1 MGALDNCPLGIRWFD
16 MPVTRLAGWSKVLTG
31 AAALATAAALLGSAG
46 AHAEQTP
53 RGDVMPPSTST
64 SSLPTGATA
73 RLNAGLLDAWAGLPG
88 GAMATVIVPG
98 RGRWVGTVGY
108 ANDERKR
115 PLTPDRQSPIGSVT
129 KTFTAMLVLQEVAA
143 GRLDLDDRLDRWYP
157 SIPKADEITIAML
170 LNMSSGIGD
179 FLNANVLSFAE
190 DLLVDPKRRYRPD
203 DLIARGVALPREF
216 DVPGSGFAYSNTN
229 TVILGRILEK
239 ETGRGYAALLKS
251 RLFEP
256 LGMPRSF
263 LDVSG
268 DLQPPHAQ
276 TYSDAFS
283 VIDPSGPPV
292 GRTTDWSQ
300 SYVWAAGGMASTIS
314 DLGRWGRALGTG
326 RGAIPASLAAERL
339 DNCAP
344 SAPGTPTAYCLGLV
358 VTSDAATGK
367 PVTLWHNG
375 RVFGAVAYVGY
386 YPATGAVVAVMA
398 NCDMEGPDGQHVSMR
413 AKAAIEAAVPG
424 LLGL

>member
-1 MGALDNCPLGIRWFD
+1 MIKGI
-16 MPVTRLAGWSKVLTG
+16 A
-31 AAALATAAALLGSAG
+31 ATASLAMTIALLTPTAVG
-46 AHAEQTP
+46 AQVGP
-53 RGDVMPPSTST
+53 RGDVTPPSTST
-64 SSLPTGATA
+64 STLPAGATS
-73 RLNAGLLDAWAGLPG
+73 RLNSALLDAWAGLPG
-88 GAMATVIVPG
+88 GATATVIVPG
-98 RGRWVGTVGY
+98 RGRWVGSVGY
-108 ANDERKR
+108 ANDERMR
-115 PLTPDRQSPIGSVT
+115 AMTPDRQSNIGSVT
-129 KTFTAMLVLQEVAA
+129 KTFTGMLVLQEVAA

-170 LNMSSGIGD
+170 LNMSSGIAD
-179 FLNANVLSFAE
+179 YLNANVLGFAE
-190 DLLVDPKRRYRPD
+190 DLMADPKRRYRPD
-203 DLIARGVALPREF
+203 DLIAQGAALPREF
-216 DVPGSGFAYSNTN
+216 DVPGTGFAYSNTN
-229 TVILGRILEK
+229 TVILARILEK
-239 ETGRGYAALLKS
+239 ETGSSYAALLKS

-263 LDVSG
+263 LNNSG
-268 DLQPPHAQ
+268 SLQSPHAQ

-283 VIDPSGPPV
+283 YIDPDVPPV

-300 SYVWAAGGMASTIS
+300 SYVWAAGGMASGIS

-344 SAPGTPTAYCLGLV
+344 SAAGTPTEYCLGLV
-358 VTSDAATGK
+358 VTSDTTTGK

-413 AKAAIEAAVPG
+413 AKAAIEDAVPG

>member
-1 MGALDNCPLGIRWFD
+1 MRTWSRAFIGI
-16 MPVTRLAGWSKVLTG
+16 
-31 AAALATAAALLGSAG
+31 AAVSISVALLGPAAVSAQQ
-46 AHAEQTP
+46 AP

-64 SSLPTGATA
+64 STLPAGTTT
-73 RLNAGLLDAWAGLPG
+73 RLNAALLEAWSGQAG

-108 ANDERKR
+108 ANDESKR
-115 PLTPDRQSPIGSVT
+115 VMTPDRQSNIGSVT

-157 SIPKADEITIAML
+157 AIPKADEITIAML

-179 FLNANVLSFAE
+179 YLNTNILGFAE
-190 DLLVDPKRRYRPD
+190 QLMKNPKQRYRPD
-203 DLIARGVALPREF
+203 DLIAMGGALPREF
-216 DVPGSGFAYSNTN
+216 DVPGSGLAYSNTN
-229 TVILGRILEK
+229 TVILARILEK
-239 ETGRGYAALLKS
+239 ETGKGYAALLGS

-256 LGMPRSF
+256 LGMSRSF

-268 DLQPPHAQ
+268 DLQSPHVQ

-300 SYVWAAGGMASTIS
+300 SYVWAAGGLASTIG
-314 DLGRWGRALGTG
+314 DLGRWGRTLGTG

-344 SAPGTPTAYCLGLV
+344 SAAGTPTAYCLGLV
-358 VTSDAATGK
+358 VNRDSATGE
-367 PVTLWHNG
+367 PITLWHNG

-398 NCDMEGPDGQHVSMR
+398 NSDMAGPDGQHVSMR
-413 AKAAIEAAVPG
+413 GKDAIEAAVPG

>member
-1 MGALDNCPLGIRWFD
+1 MRTP
-16 MPVTRLAGWSKVLTG
+16 RLRG
-31 AAALATAAALLGSAG
+31 AAALAVATVLLAPAG
-46 AHAEQTP
+46 AVAQSAP
-53 RGDVMPPSTST
+53 RGDVAPPSTST
-64 SSLPTGATA
+64 STLPSEATT
-73 RLNAGLLDAWAGLPG
+73 RLNAGLLEAWAGQTG

-115 PLTPDRQSPIGSVT
+115 AMTPDRQSNIGSVT

-157 SIPKADEITIAML
+157 AIPKADEITIAML

-179 FLNANVLSFAE
+179 YLNSNVLGFAE
-190 DLLVDPKRRYRPD
+190 ELMKNPKQRYRPD
-203 DLIARGVALPREF
+203 DLIAMGAALPREF

-229 TVILGRILEK
+229 TVILARILKK
-239 ETGRGYAALLKS
+239 ETGTSYAALLKS

-256 LGMPRSF
+256 LGLSRSF
-263 LDVSG
+263 LDTSG
-268 DLQPPHAQ
+268 DLQPPNAQ
-276 TYSDAFS
+276 TYSDVFS
-283 VIDPSGPPV
+283 IDPSVPPV
-292 GRTTDWSQ
+292 GRTTTWSQ
-300 SYVWAAGGMASTIS
+300 SVTWAGGGLASTIG
-314 DLGRWGRALGTG
+314 DLGRWGRTLGTG

-344 SAPGTPTAYCLGLV
+344 SETGTQTAYCLGLV
-358 VTSDAATGK
+358 VNRDVATGE

-386 YPATGAVVAVMA
+386 YPATRAVVAVMA
-398 NCDMEGPDGQHVSMR
+398 NSDMAGPDGQHVSMR
-413 AKAAIEAAVPG
+413 GKDAIEAAVPG

>member
-1 MGALDNCPLGIRWFD
+1 VIKGI
-16 MPVTRLAGWSKVLTG
+16 A
-31 AAALATAAALLGSAG
+31 ATASLAMTIALLTPTAVG
-46 AHAEQTP
+46 AQVAP
-53 RGDVMPPSTST
+53 RGDVSPPSTST
-64 SSLPTGATA
+64 STLPSAATS
-73 RLNAGLLDAWAGLPG
+73 RLNSALLDAWADLPG
-88 GAMATVIVPG
+88 GAMATVVVPG
-98 RGRWVGTVGY
+98 RGRWVGSVGY
-108 ANDERKR
+108 SNDERKR
-115 PLTPDRQSPIGSVT
+115 AMTPDRQSNIGSVT
-129 KTFTAMLVLQEVAA
+129 KTFTGMLVLQEVAA

-157 SIPKADEITIAML
+157 LIPKADEITIAML

-179 FLNANVLSFAE
+179 YLNANILSFAE
-190 DLLVDPKRRYRPD
+190 ELIVDPKRRYRPD
-203 DLIARGVALPREF
+203 DLIAQGVALPREF
-216 DVPGSGFAYSNTN
+216 DVPGTGFAYSNTN
-229 TVILGRILEK
+229 TVILARILEM
-239 ETGRGYAALLKS
+239 ETGSSYAALLKS

-256 LGMPRSF
+256 LGMSRSF
-263 LDVSG
+263 LNTSG
-268 DLQPPHAQ
+268 DLQSPHAQ
-276 TYSDAFS
+276 TYSSAFS
-283 VIDPSGPPV
+283 AIDPTAPAV

-339 DNCAP
+339 GNCAP
-344 SAPGTPTAYCLGLV
+344 SAAGTPTEYCLGLV
-358 VTSDAATGK
+358 VTSDTTTGK

-413 AKAAIEAAVPG
+413 AKAAIEDAVPG

>member
-1 MGALDNCPLGIRWFD
+1 MGALAVSIAVALVGP
-16 MPVTRLAGWSKVLTG
+16 
-31 AAALATAAALLGSAG
+31 AAVNAQQA
-46 AHAEQTP
+46 P
-53 RGDVMPPSTST
+53 RGDAPPASTST
-64 SSLPTGATA
+64 STLPSGATA
-73 RLNAGLLDAWAGLPG
+73 RLNAGLLEAWAGLPG
-88 GAMATVIVPG
+88 GATATVIVPG

-108 ANDERKR
+108 ANDESKR
-115 PLTPDRQSPIGSVT
+115 TLTPDRQSNIGSVT
-129 KTFTAMLVLQEVAA
+129 KTFTGMLVLQEVAA

-170 LNMSSGIGD
+170 LNMSSGIAD
-179 FLNANVLSFAE
+179 YLNANVLGFAE
-190 DLLVDPKRRYRPD
+190 QLMENPKQRYRPD

-283 VIDPSGPPV
+283 YIDPDVPPV

-344 SAPGTPTAYCLGLV
+344 SAPGTPTEYCLGLV
-358 VTSDAATGK
+358 VTRDTATDK
-367 PVTLWHNG
+367 PTTLWHNG
-375 RVFGAVAYVGY
+375 RVFGAVAYVGF

>member
-1 MGALDNCPLGIRWFD
+1 MH
-16 MPVTRLAGWSKVLTG
+16 GWSRSVIGVAAVG
-31 AAALATAAALLGSAG
+31 AAVALLAPAG
-46 AHAEQTP
+46 AVAQSAP
-53 RGDVMPPSTST
+53 RGDVTPPSTST
-64 SSLPTGATA
+64 STLPSGATA
-73 RLNAGLLDAWAGLPG
+73 RLDSGLLEAWAGLPG

-108 ANDERKR
+108 ANDERRKA
-115 PLTPDRQSPIGSVT
+115 LTPDRQSPIGSVT

-157 SIPKADEITIAML
+157 TIPKADEITIAML
-170 LNMSSGIGD
+170 LNMSSGISD
-179 FLNANVLSFAE
+179 YLNANVLGFAE
-190 DLLVDPKRRYRPD
+190 DLMADPKRRYRPD

-229 TVILGRILEK
+229 TVILARILEK

-256 LGMPRSF
+256 LGMSRSF
-263 LDVSG
+263 LDTSG
-268 DLQPPHAQ
+268 DLQSPHAQ

-283 VIDPSGPPV
+283 FIDPDVPPV

-358 VTSDAATGK
+358 ATSDPATGK

>member
-1 MGALDNCPLGIRWFD
+1 
-16 MPVTRLAGWSKVLTG
+16 
-31 AAALATAAALLGSAG
+31 
-46 AHAEQTP
+46 
-53 RGDVMPPSTST
+53 
-64 SSLPTGATA
+64 
-73 RLNAGLLDAWAGLPG
+73 
-88 GAMATVIVPG
+88 MATVIVPG

-115 PLTPDRQSPIGSVT
+115 TLTPDRQSPIGSVT
-129 KTFTAMLVLQEVAA
+129 KTFTGMLILQEVAA

-190 DLLVDPKRRYRPD
+190 ELMVDPKRRYRPD

-216 DVPGSGFAYSNTN
+216 DIPGSGFAYSNTN

-239 ETGRGYAALLKS
+239 ETGKGYAALLKS
-251 RLFEP
+251 RLFAP
-256 LGMPRSF
+256 LRMSRSF

-268 DLQPPHAQ
+268 DLQSPHAQ
-276 TYSDAFS
+276 TYSNAFS
-283 VIDPSGPPV
+283 VIDPIGPPV

-314 DLGRWGRALGTG
+314 DLGRWGRTLGTG

-344 SAPGTPTAYCLGLV
+344 SATGTPTAYCLGLV

-413 AKAAIEAAVPG
+413 TKAAIEAAVPG

>member
-1 MGALDNCPLGIRWFD
+1 MVGTKAMMGAATLGLSIAL
-16 MPVTRLAGWSKVLTG
+16 LAPAG
-31 AAALATAAALLGSAG
+31 AAAQWS
-46 AHAEQTP
+46 P
-53 RGDVMPPSTST
+53 RGDVTPPSTST
-64 SSLPTGATA
+64 STLPADTTA
-73 RLNAGLLDAWAGLPG
+73 RLNAALVEAWAGLPG

-98 RGRWVGTVGY
+98 RGRWVGTVGF

-115 PLTPDRQSPIGSVT
+115 AMTPDRQSNIGSVT
-129 KTFTAMLVLQEVAA
+129 KTFTGMLVLQEIAA

-157 SIPKADEITIAML
+157 TIPKADEITIAML

-179 FLNANVLSFAE
+179 YLNANIVGFAE
-190 DLLVDPKRRYRPD
+190 ELIVDPKRRYRPD
-203 DLIARGVALPREF
+203 DLIAQGAALPREF
-216 DVPGSGFAYSNTN
+216 DVPGTGLAYSNTN
-229 TVILGRILEK
+229 TVILARILEK
-239 ETGRGYAALLKS
+239 ETGSSYAALLKS

-256 LGMPRSF
+256 LGMSRSF
-263 LDVSG
+263 LNVSG
-268 DLQPPHAQ
+268 DLQSPHAQ
-276 TYSDAFS
+276 TYSDVFS
-283 VIDPSGPPV
+283 INPSVPPL
-292 GRTTDWSQ
+292 GRTTNWSQ

-344 SAPGTPTAYCLGLV
+344 SAPGTPTEYCLGLV
-358 VTSDAATGK
+358 VTSDTTTRE
-367 PVTLWHNG
+367 PITLWHNG

-398 NCDMEGPDGQHVSMR
+398 NCDMTGPDGQHVSMR
-413 AKAAIEAAVPG
+413 AKAAIEDAVPG

>member
-1 MGALDNCPLGIRWFD
+1 MIRTTWGIRAVLGAVALG
-16 MPVTRLAGWSKVLTG
+16 MGVSLLVPAGVG
-31 AAALATAAALLGSAG
+31 AQSL
-46 AHAEQTP
+46 P
-53 RGDVMPPSTST
+53 RGDVTPPSTST
-64 SSLPTGATA
+64 STLPAGATA
-73 RLNAGLLDAWAGLPG
+73 RLNAALLEAWAGLPG

-108 ANDERKR
+108 ANDERQR
-115 PLTPDRQSPIGSVT
+115 AMSPDRQSTIGSVT
-129 KTFTAMLVLQEVAA
+129 KTFTGMLVLQEVAA
-143 GRLDLDDRLDRWYP
+143 RRLDLDDRLDRWYP
-157 SIPKADEITIAML
+157 SIPKSDEITIAML
-170 LNMSSGIGD
+170 LNMSSGIAD
-179 FLNANVLSFAE
+179 YLNANILGFAE
-190 DLLVDPKRRYRPD
+190 DLMADPKRRYRPD
-203 DLIARGVALPREF
+203 DLIAQGAALPREF
-216 DVPGSGFAYSNTN
+216 DVPGTGFAYSNTN
-229 TVILGRILEK
+229 TVILARILEK
-239 ETGRGYAALLKS
+239 ETGSSYAALLKS

-263 LDVSG
+263 LNNSG
-268 DLQPPHAQ
+268 SLQSPHAQ

-283 VIDPSGPPV
+283 YIDPDVPPV

-300 SYVWAAGGMASTIS
+300 SYVWAAGGMASSIS

-344 SAPGTPTAYCLGLV
+344 SAPGTPTEYCLGLV
-358 VTSDAATGK
+358 VTRDATTDK
-367 PVTLWHNG
+367 PTTLWHNG

-413 AKAAIEAAVPG
+413 AKAGIEAAVPG

>member
-1 MGALDNCPLGIRWFD
+1 MMVSTKAMMGAATLGLSIAL
-16 MPVTRLAGWSKVLTG
+16 LAPAG
-31 AAALATAAALLGSAG
+31 AAAQWS
-46 AHAEQTP
+46 P
-53 RGDVMPPSTST
+53 RGDVTPPSTST
-64 SSLPTGATA
+64 STLPADTTA
-73 RLNAGLLDAWAGLPG
+73 RLNAALVEAWAGLPG

-98 RGRWVGTVGY
+98 RGRWVGTVGF

-115 PLTPDRQSPIGSVT
+115 AMTPDRQSNIGSVT
-129 KTFTAMLVLQEVAA
+129 KTFTGMLVLQEIAA

-179 FLNANVLSFAE
+179 YLNANIVGFAE
-190 DLLVDPKRRYRPD
+190 ELIVNPKRRYRPD
-203 DLIARGVALPREF
+203 DLIAQGVALPREF
-216 DVPGSGFAYSNTN
+216 DVPGTGLAYSNTN
-229 TVILGRILEK
+229 TVILARILEK
-239 ETGRGYAALLKS
+239 ETGSSYAALLKS

-256 LGMPRSF
+256 LGMSRSF
-263 LDVSG
+263 LNVSG

-276 TYSDAFS
+276 TYSDVFA
-283 VIDPSGPPV
+283 IDPSVPPV
-292 GRTTDWSQ
+292 GRTTNWSQ

-358 VTSDAATGK
+358 VTSDTATGK
-367 PVTLWHNG
+367 PITLWHNG

-413 AKAAIEAAVPG
+413 AKAAIEDAVPG

>member
-1 MGALDNCPLGIRWFD
+1 MIRTTRGIR
-16 MPVTRLAGWSKVLTG
+16 
-31 AAALATAAALLGSAG
+31 AALGAVALGMGVSLLVPAG
-46 AHAEQTP
+46 VGAQSLP
-53 RGDVMPPSTST
+53 RGDVTPPSTST
-64 SSLPTGATA
+64 STLPAGATA
-73 RLNAGLLDAWAGLPG
+73 RLNAALLEAWAELPG

-108 ANDERKR
+108 ANDERQR
-115 PLTPDRQSPIGSVT
+115 AMSPDRQSNIGSVT

-157 SIPKADEITIAML
+157 SIPKAEEITIAML

-179 FLNANVLSFAE
+179 YLNANILGFAE
-190 DLLVDPKRRYRPD
+190 ELMVDPKRRYRPD
-203 DLIARGVALPREF
+203 DLIAQGAALPREF
-216 DVPGSGFAYSNTN
+216 DVPGSGLAYSNTN

-239 ETGRGYAALLKS
+239 ETGSSYAALLKS

-263 LDVSG
+263 LNVSG

-276 TYSDAFS
+276 TYSDVFS
-283 VIDPSGPPV
+283 IDPSMPPV
-292 GRTTDWSQ
+292 GTTTNWSQ
-300 SYVWAAGGMASTIS
+300 SYVWAAGGMASTIR

-344 SAPGTPTAYCLGLV
+344 SAAGTPTAYCLGLV
-358 VTSDAATGK
+358 VTSDTATGK
-367 PVTLWHNG
+367 PITLWHNG

-398 NCDMEGPDGQHVSMR
+398 NCDMTGPDGQHVSMR

>member
-1 MGALDNCPLGIRWFD
+1 MNKGI
-16 MPVTRLAGWSKVLTG
+16 A
-31 AAALATAAALLGSAG
+31 ATASLAMTIALLTPTAVG
-46 AHAEQTP
+46 AQVAP
-53 RGDVMPPSTST
+53 RGDVTPPSTST
-64 SSLPTGATA
+64 STLPSGATS
-73 RLNAGLLDAWAGLPG
+73 RLNSALLDAWADLPG
-88 GAMATVIVPG
+88 GATATVIVPG
-98 RGRWVGTVGY
+98 RGRWVGSVGY
-108 ANDERKR
+108 ANDERMR
-115 PLTPDRQSPIGSVT
+115 AMTPDRQSNIGSVT
-129 KTFTAMLVLQEVAA
+129 KTFTGMLVLQEVAA
-143 GRLDLDDRLDRWYP
+143 GRLDLDDSLDRWYP

-170 LNMSSGIGD
+170 LNMSSGIAD
-179 FLNANVLSFAE
+179 YLNANVLGFAE
-190 DLLVDPKRRYRPD
+190 DLMADPKRRYRPD
-203 DLIARGVALPREF
+203 DLIAQGVALPREF
-216 DVPGSGFAYSNTN
+216 DVPGTGFAYSNTN
-229 TVILGRILEK
+229 TVILARILEK
-239 ETGRGYAALLKS
+239 ETGSSYAALLKS

-263 LDVSG
+263 LNNSG
-268 DLQPPHAQ
+268 SLQSPHAQ

-283 VIDPSGPPV
+283 YIDPDVPPV

-300 SYVWAAGGMASTIS
+300 SYVWAAGGMASSIS

-344 SAPGTPTAYCLGLV
+344 SAAGTPTEYCLGLV
-358 VTSDAATGK
+358 VTSDTTTGK

-413 AKAAIEAAVPG
+413 AKAAIEDAVPG

>member
-1 MGALDNCPLGIRWFD
+1 MIKGI
-16 MPVTRLAGWSKVLTG
+16 T
-31 AAALATAAALLGSAG
+31 ATASLAMTIALLTPTAVG
-46 AHAEQTP
+46 AQVAP
-53 RGDVMPPSTST
+53 RGDVTPPSTST
-64 SSLPTGATA
+64 STLPSGATS
-73 RLNAGLLDAWAGLPG
+73 RLNSALLDAWADLPG
-88 GAMATVIVPG
+88 GATATVIVPG
-98 RGRWVGTVGY
+98 RGRWVGSVGY
-108 ANDERKR
+108 ANDERMR
-115 PLTPDRQSPIGSVT
+115 AMAPDRQSNIGSVT
-129 KTFTAMLVLQEVAA
+129 KTFTGMLVLQEVAA

-170 LNMSSGIGD
+170 LNMSSGIAD
-179 FLNANVLSFAE
+179 YLNANVLGFAE
-190 DLLVDPKRRYRPD
+190 DLMADPKRRYRPD
-203 DLIARGVALPREF
+203 DLIAQGAALPREF
-216 DVPGSGFAYSNTN
+216 DVPGTGFAYSNTN
-229 TVILGRILEK
+229 TVILARILEK
-239 ETGRGYAALLKS
+239 ETGSSYAALLKS

-263 LDVSG
+263 LNNSG
-268 DLQPPHAQ
+268 SLQSPHAQ

-283 VIDPSGPPV
+283 YIDPDVPPV

-300 SYVWAAGGMASTIS
+300 SYVWAAGGMASGIS

-344 SAPGTPTAYCLGLV
+344 SAAGTPTEYCLGLV
-358 VTSDAATGK
+358 VTSDTTTGK

-413 AKAAIEAAVPG
+413 AKAAIEDAVPG